1 MLITPFVFALG
12 WSLIHSLWQGAL
24 LCGIAYVLI
33 SVFYLSSKEKANL
46 LFTLLCLLLVAFVGT
61 YMSYL
66 LDPAQTPK
74 GNGSTILLID
84 GAAGAAVNS
93 TPFSLESYFPH
104 IAGIYVVG
112 LIFQLAALLYGYI
125 RIIQLRRGQKHAVT
139 NEWLHIFNALLKEFH
154 ISRKVGFYLS
164 EKVQIPTVIGYFK
177 PIILF
182 PLAAVTALDIKQVES
197 ILIHE
202 ITHIRRHDYA
212 INLIKCLIEALLF
225 FNPFV
230 WFLGRLLEKERE
242 HSCDDQ
248 VLETTG
254 NALVYARALLIL
266 ESIRS
271 EKLPVFAL
279 GAFSKKEYLLD
290 RIKRI
295 TLMKTTTF
303 HTRHKLAAMTFLIAG
318 VIGLAWTGPNYHPSN
333 DTLSQ
338 SKSIKVKSLPPEIP
352 STPEA
357 PAAPKVKNVAPL
369 APVAPMAPIAP
380 LPPLPKLD
388 TLDDLGTTESVA
400 KLFSSPEWKALQL
413 EIEANGKEIG
423 ETVAKQFETPEWKTF
438 QKELGENATE
448 MAQLGTTKFFNS
460 PEWKAAMKDVQEHA
474 LGMGLQAIGGHDST
488 YFESK
493 GWKQK
498 EKEMEEKSKKLEE
511 LSKRIEEKINA
522 PEVKAK
528 REALERRSRDL
539 SERAEAFQKQFES
552 PEFKAK
558 QDALAK
564 KAAALAQRSEEFRT
578 KAAAEFKAK
587 LDQKR

>member
-1 MLITPFVFALG
+1 MVITPFVFALG

-24 LCGIAYVLI
+24 LCGIAYVLL

-46 LFTLLCLLLVAFVGT
+46 LFTLLCLLLVAFMGT
-61 YMSYL
+61 FISYL
-66 LDPAQTPK
+66 PDLTQIEK
-74 GNGSTILLID
+74 GNNGAIFSNGSITEIT
-84 GAAGAAVNS
+84 GS
-93 TPFSLESYFPH
+93 KSPFSLESYFPH
-104 IAGIYVVG
+104 IAGVYVIG
-112 LIFQLAALLYGYI
+112 LIFQLVALFYGYL
-125 RIIQLRRGQKHAVT
+125 RIVQLKKGPKEAISE
-139 NEWLHIFNALLKEFH
+139 EWLHIFNALLREFR
-154 ISRKVGFYLS
+154 IKRKVGFYLS

-266 ESIRS
+266 ESLRS

-279 GAFSKKEYLLD
+279 GAFNKKEYLLD

-318 VIGLAWTGPNYHPSN
+318 AIGLAWTGPKLHPSN
-333 DTLSQ
+333 DTLS
-338 SKSIKVKSLPPEIP
+338 KPVKVKPLSQEIP
-352 STPEA
+352 PIPEA
-357 PAAPKVKNVAPL
+357 PAAPKVEDLAPL
-369 APVAPMAPIAP
+369 APLAPF
-380 LPPLPKLD
+380 PKLD
-388 TLDDLGTTESVA
+388 TLGELGATESVA

-413 EIEANGKEIG
+413 EIETNGKEIG

-448 MAQLGTTKFFNS
+448 MAQLSTTELFDS

-474 LGMGLQAIGGHDST
+474 QGMGLQAIGGHDST
-488 YFESK
+488 YFKTPE
-493 GWKQK
+493 WKMK

-528 REALERRSRDL
+528 REALERRSREL
-539 SERAEAFQKQFES
+539 SKRAEVFQKQFES

-558 QDALAK
+558 QEALVK
-564 KAAALAQRSEEFRT
+564 KAAALAQRSEEFRA
-578 KAAAEFKAK
+578 KADAEFKAK
-587 LDQKR
+587 SDQKR

>member
-1 MLITPFVFALG
+1 MVITPFIFALG

-24 LCGIAYVLI
+24 LCGIAYVLL

-61 YMSYL
+61 FISYL
-66 LDPAQTPK
+66 PDLTQINQKNNSP
-74 GNGSTILLID
+74 ILSNNIMTEITSNK
-84 GAAGAAVNS
+84 V
-93 TPFSLESYFPH
+93 PFSLESYFPH
-104 IAGIYVVG
+104 IAGVYVIG
-112 LIFQLAALLYGYI
+112 LGFQLVALFYGYI
-125 RIIQLRRGQKHAVT
+125 RIIQLKKGAREAVSE
-139 NEWLHIFNALLKEFH
+139 EWLHIFNALLREFS
-154 ISRKVGFYLS
+154 IKRKVGFYLS

-254 NALVYARALLIL
+254 NALVYARALLVL
-266 ESIRS
+266 ESLRS
-271 EKLPVFAL
+271 NKLPVFAL
-279 GAFSKKEYLLD
+279 GAFNKKEYLLD

-295 TLMKTTTF
+295 TLMNTTTF

-318 VIGLAWTGPNYHPSN
+318 AIGLAWTGPKLHPSN
-333 DTLSQ
+333 DTLS
-338 SKSIKVKSLPPEIP
+338 KPVKVKPLSPEQP
-352 STPEA
+352 SVPKA
-357 PAAPKVKNVAPL
+357 PAAPKVEDLAPL
-369 APVAPMAPIAP
+369 APLAPTAPMAPLA
-380 LPPLPKLD
+380 PLPKLD
-388 TLDDLGTTESVA
+388 TLGELGATESVA

-413 EIEANGKEIG
+413 EIETNGKEIG

-438 QKELGENATE
+438 QKELGENAAE
-448 MAQLGTTKFFNS
+448 IAQLGTTELFNS

-474 LGMGLQAIGGHDST
+474 QRMGLQAIGGHDST
-488 YFESK
+488 YFKTPE
-493 GWKQK
+493 WKVK

-511 LSKRIEEKINA
+511 LSKRIEEKMNA

-528 REALERRSRDL
+528 REALERKSSEL
-539 SERAEAFQKQFES
+539 SKRAEVFQKQFES

-558 QDALAK
+558 QEALVK
-564 KAAALAQRSEEFRT
+564 KAAALAQRSEEFRI

-587 LDQKR
+587 SDQKR

>member
-1 MLITPFVFALG
+1 MVITPFVFALG

-24 LCGIAYVLI
+24 LCGIAYVLL

-46 LFTLLCLLLVAFVGT
+46 LFTLLCLLLVAFMGT
-61 YMSYL
+61 FISYL
-66 LDPAQTPK
+66 PDLTQIEK
-74 GNGSTILLID
+74 GNNGAIFSNGSITEIT
-84 GAAGAAVNS
+84 GS
-93 TPFSLESYFPH
+93 KSPFSLESYFPH
-104 IAGIYVVG
+104 IAGVYVIG
-112 LIFQLAALLYGYI
+112 LIFQLVALFYGYL
-125 RIIQLRRGQKHAVT
+125 RIVQLKKGPKEAISE
-139 NEWLHIFNALLKEFH
+139 EWLHIFNALLREFR
-154 ISRKVGFYLS
+154 IKRKVGFYLS

-266 ESIRS
+266 ESLRS

-279 GAFSKKEYLLD
+279 GAFNKKEYLLD

-318 VIGLAWTGPNYHPSN
+318 AIGLAWTGPKLHPSN
-333 DTLSQ
+333 DTLS
-338 SKSIKVKSLPPEIP
+338 KPVKVKPLSQEIP
-352 STPEA
+352 PIPEA
-357 PAAPKVKNVAPL
+357 PAAPKVEDLAPL
-369 APVAPMAPIAP
+369 APLAPTAP
-380 LPPLPKLD
+380 LAPLAPLPKLD
-388 TLDDLGTTESVA
+388 TLGELGATESVA

-413 EIEANGKEIG
+413 EIETNGKEIG

-448 MAQLGTTKFFNS
+448 MAQLSTTELFDS

-474 LGMGLQAIGGHDST
+474 QGMGLQAIGGHDST
-488 YFESK
+488 YFKTPE
-493 GWKQK
+493 WKMK

-528 REALERRSRDL
+528 REALERRSREL
-539 SERAEAFQKQFES
+539 SKRAEVFQKQFES

-558 QDALAK
+558 QEALVK
-564 KAAALAQRSEEFRT
+564 KAAALAQRSEEFRA
-578 KAAAEFKAK
+578 KADAEFKAK
-587 LDQKR
+587 SDQKR

>member
-93 TPFSLESYFPH
+93 TSFSLESYFPH

-279 GAFSKKEYLLD
+279 GAFNKKEYLLD

-338 SKSIKVKSLPPEIP
+338 PKSIKVKPLPPEIP

-357 PAAPKVKNVAPL
+357 PAAPEAPAPPKAKEATPL
-369 APVAPMAPIAP
+369 APKAP

-388 TLDDLGTTESVA
+388 TLERLTDSSGVA
-400 KLFSSPEWKALQL
+400 ALFSSSEWKALQQEL
-413 EIEANGKEIG
+413 VANGKE
-423 ETVAKQFETPEWKTF
+423 VQAMVDKQ
-438 QKELGENATE
+438 
-448 MAQLGTTKFFNS
+448 FNS
-460 PEWKAAMKDVQEHA
+460 PEWKSFQKELNENAREVANQSTQELFNSPEWKESMKEVQEHA
-474 LGMGLQAIGGHDST
+474 KQMGLLAMKHDST
-488 YFESK
+488 YFKSPE
-493 GWKQK
+493 WKLK
-498 EKEMEEKSKKLEE
+498 EKEMEAKSKKLED
-511 LSKRIEEKINA
+511 LSKKIEAKMNSVEM
-522 PEVKAK
+522 KAR
-528 REALERRSRDL
+528 REALEKKSLEL
-539 SERAEAFQKQFES
+539 SKQAELLHQRFES

-558 QDALAK
+558 QEALQK
-564 KAAALAQRSEEFRT
+564 RSEELAKRAETF
-578 KAAAEFKAK
+578 KARARDLEFKAVPK
-587 LDQKR
+587 K

>member
-1 MLITPFVFALG
+1 MVITPFVFALG

-24 LCGIAYVLI
+24 LCGIAYVLL

-46 LFTLLCLLLVAFVGT
+46 LFTLLCLLLVAFMGT
-61 YMSYL
+61 FISYL
-66 LDPAQTPK
+66 PDLTQIEK
-74 GNGSTILLID
+74 GNNGAIFSNGSITEIT
-84 GAAGAAVNS
+84 GS
-93 TPFSLESYFPH
+93 KSPFSLESYFPH
-104 IAGIYVVG
+104 IAGVYVIG
-112 LIFQLAALLYGYI
+112 LIFQLVALFYGYL
-125 RIIQLRRGQKHAVT
+125 RIVQLKKGPKEAISE
-139 NEWLHIFNALLKEFH
+139 EWLHIFNALLREFR
-154 ISRKVGFYLS
+154 IKRKVGFYLS

-266 ESIRS
+266 ESLRS

-279 GAFSKKEYLLD
+279 GAFNKKEYLLD

-318 VIGLAWTGPNYHPSN
+318 AIGLAWTGPKLHPSN
-333 DTLSQ
+333 DTLS
-338 SKSIKVKSLPPEIP
+338 KPVKVKPLSQEIP
-352 STPEA
+352 PIPEA
-357 PAAPKVKNVAPL
+357 PAAPKVEDLAPL
-369 APVAPMAPIAP
+369 APLAPTAP
-380 LPPLPKLD
+380 LAPLAPLPKLD
-388 TLDDLGTTESVA
+388 TLGELGATESVA
-400 KLFSSPEWKALQL
+400 KLFSSPEWEALQL
-413 EIEANGKEIG
+413 EIETNGKEIG

-448 MAQLGTTKFFNS
+448 MAQLSTTELFDS

-474 LGMGLQAIGGHDST
+474 QGMGLQAIGGHDST
-488 YFESK
+488 YFKTPE
-493 GWKQK
+493 WKMK

-528 REALERRSRDL
+528 REALERRSREL
-539 SERAEAFQKQFES
+539 SKRAEVFQKQFES

-558 QDALAK
+558 QEALVK
-564 KAAALAQRSEEFRT
+564 KAAALAQRSEEFRA
-578 KAAAEFKAK
+578 KADAEFKAK
-587 LDQKR
+587 SDQKR

>member
-1 MLITPFVFALG
+1 MVITPFVFALG

-24 LCGIAYVLI
+24 LCGIAYVLL

-46 LFTLLCLLLVAFVGT
+46 LFTLLCLLLVAFIGT
-61 YMSYL
+61 FISYL
-66 LDPAQTPK
+66 PDLTQIET
-74 GNGSTILLID
+74 GNNGNIFSNESITEITD
-84 GAAGAAVNS
+84 S
-93 TPFSLESYFPH
+93 ESPFSLEAYFPH
-104 IAGIYVVG
+104 IAGVYMIG
-112 LIFQLAALLYGYI
+112 LIFQLVALFYGYL
-125 RIIQLRRGQKHAVT
+125 RIIQLKKGPREAVSA
-139 NEWLHIFNALLKEFH
+139 EWLYIFNALLREFS
-154 ISRKVGFYLS
+154 IKRKVGFYLS

-271 EKLPVFAL
+271 KKLPVFAL
-279 GAFSKKEYLLD
+279 GAFGNKEYLLD

-318 VIGLAWTGPNYHPSN
+318 AIGLAWTGPKLHPSN
-333 DTLSQ
+333 DTLS
-338 SKSIKVKSLPPEIP
+338 KSVKVKPLSQEIP
-352 STPEA
+352 PIPEAPTAPKVDDLAPLAPLA
-357 PAAPKVKNVAPL
+357 PAAPLAPL
-369 APVAPMAPIAP
+369 A
-380 LPPLPKLD
+380 PLPKLD
-388 TLDDLGTTESVA
+388 TLEELGATESVA

-413 EIEANGKEIG
+413 EIETNGKEIG

-448 MAQLGTTKFFNS
+448 MAQLSTTELFNS

-474 LGMGLQAIGGHDST
+474 QGMGLQAIGGHDST
-488 YFESK
+488 YFKTPE
-493 GWKQK
+493 WKVK

-511 LSKRIEEKINA
+511 LSKRIEEKMNA

-528 REALERRSRDL
+528 REALERKSREL
-539 SERAEAFQKQFES
+539 SKRAEVFQKQFES

-558 QDALAK
+558 QEALVK
-564 KAAALAQRSEEFRT
+564 KAAALAQRSEEFRI
-578 KAAAEFKAK
+578 KAEAEFKAK
-587 LDQKR
+587 SDQKK

>member
-1 MLITPFVFALG
+1 MVITPFVFALG

-24 LCGIAYVLI
+24 LCGIAYVLL

-46 LFTLLCLLLVAFVGT
+46 LFTLLCLLLVAFIGT
-61 YMSYL
+61 FISCLPDLTQIDRENNSAIFSNDIM
-66 LDPAQTPK
+66 TEIT
-74 GNGSTILLID
+74 GSK
-84 GAAGAAVNS
+84 S
-93 TPFSLESYFPH
+93 PFSLESYFPH
-104 IAGIYVVG
+104 IAGVYVVG
-112 LIFQLAALLYGYI
+112 LFFQLVALFYGYL
-125 RIIQLRRGQKHAVT
+125 RIIQLKKGAREAVSQ
-139 NEWLHIFNALLKEFH
+139 EWLHIFNALLREFD
-154 ISRKVGFYLS
+154 IKRKVGFYLS

-230 WFLGRLLEKERE
+230 WFLGRLFEKERE

-266 ESIRS
+266 ESLRS

-279 GAFSKKEYLLD
+279 GAFNKKEYLLD

-318 VIGLAWTGPNYHPSN
+318 AIGLAWTGPKLHPSN
-333 DTLSQ
+333 DTLS
-338 SKSIKVKSLPPEIP
+338 KPVKVKPLSQEIP
-352 STPEA
+352 PIPEA
-357 PAAPKVKNVAPL
+357 PTAPKVEDLAPLVPTAPL
-369 APVAPMAPIAP
+369 APLA
-380 LPPLPKLD
+380 PLPKLD
-388 TLDDLGTTESVA
+388 TLDEFGATEGVA
-400 KLFSSPEWKALQL
+400 KLFSSPEWEALQL
-413 EIEANGKEIG
+413 EIETNGKEIG

-448 MAQLGTTKFFNS
+448 MAQLSTTELFNS

-474 LGMGLQAIGGHDST
+474 QGMGLQAIGGHDST
-488 YFESK
+488 YFKTPE
-493 GWKQK
+493 WKVK

-528 REALERRSRDL
+528 REALERKSREL
-539 SERAEAFQKQFES
+539 SKRAEVFQKQFES

-558 QDALAK
+558 QEALVK
-564 KAAALAQRSEEFRT
+564 KAAALAQRSEEFRI
-578 KAAAEFKAK
+578 KADAEFKAK
-587 LDQKR
+587 SDQKR